1 MSEIKVAEMR
11 TNTTGSND
19 YIQSFETTNGG
30 KSGDLISERV
40 KLGKLKVGLLAT
52 GYFEFFRMYPG
63 LGDRV
68 KANMDHIGDSIA
80 PYCDLVYPGFVQT
93 LDQSNDAGIMFKKEN
108 IDVLIIAEGTYTTDY
123 LVHQALLHV
132 PESTPVLL
140 FASQERST
148 INFEEGYAGACRNSG
163 PMGVIQVS
171 CGLQKM
177 KRFLPYEVVVGCI
190 DDKDV
195 LNDILRWIK
204 VRTTIRDLRFW
215 NIGLIGHILRG
226 MYDFQYD
233 KTDISGKLGP
243 HVMDIDIKHLR
254 TCFDEIA
261 PNDARVLAM
270 VEDAKKNYEI
280 IDGLQDSD
288 LLQAARLGVAL
299 SEVIERYKLDGLA
312 MLGQHFIEPEFK
324 TTTYMGL
331 ANILKNDQAICV
343 TEGDI
348 LGLIICKIM
357 KDFSGGITPFF
368 GEWEE
373 IDTELN
379 AVCLL
384 GHGFVDPRSTRQD
397 RKVKLGMAC
406 EEWGWE
412 GKAPGLEA
420 TFTPGPVTL
429 CHIISHAGQWKMWVT
444 EGTIPETPP
453 LEVAES
459 TCIVQVDKPVRE
471 FYRHAIQHG
480 FAHHAIAC
488 PVHIGKE
495 IRMFAEQLG
504 IEVVDL

>member
-1 MSEIKVAEMR
+1 MSEIKTPEMR
-11 TNTTGSND
+11 TNTTGSD
-19 YIQSFETTNGG
+19 MYIQSFETTNGG
-30 KSGDLISERV
+30 KSGDLISERID
-40 KLGKLKVGLLAT
+40 LGGLKVGLLAT

-63 LGDRV
+63 LGDKV
-68 KANMDHIGDSIA
+68 KANMDHIGECIA
-80 PYCDLVYPGFVQT
+80 PHCDLVYPGFVQT
-93 LDQSNDAGIMFKKEN
+93 LDESNEAGMMFKKEA
-108 IDVLIIAEGTYTTDY
+108 IDVLIICEGTYTTDY

-148 INFEEGYAGACRNSG
+148 INYEEGYAGACRNSG
-163 PMGVIQVS
+163 PMGVVQVS

-190 DDKDV
+190 DDPDV
-195 LNDILRWIK
+195 LSDILDWIK
-204 VRTTIRDLRFW
+204 VRKTIRDLRFW

-254 TCFDEIA
+254 TCFDEIEA
-261 PNDARVLAM
+261 NDPRVLAL
-270 VEDAKKNYEI
+270 VEDAKANYEI
-280 IDGLQDSD
+280 IDGLEDSD
-288 LLQAARLGVAL
+288 LMQAAKLGVAL
-299 SEVIERYKLDGLA
+299 SELIERYKLDGLA

-331 ANILKNDQAICV
+331 ASILKNDQALCV

-348 LGLIICKIM
+348 LGLIICKVM

-384 GHGFVDPRSTRQD
+384 GHGFADPRTARKD
-397 RKVKLGMAC
+397 RKVRLGMAC

-420 TFTPGPVTL
+420 SFPPGPVTL
-429 CHIISHAGQWKMWVT
+429 CHIISHSGSWKMFVS
-444 EGTIPETPP
+444 EGIIPETRP

-471 FYRHAIQHG
+471 YYRHVIQHG

-488 PVHIGKE
+488 PAHIGKE
-495 IRMFAEQLG
+495 LRMFAEQLD
-504 IEVVDL
+504 IEVVEL

>member
-1 MSEIKVAEMR
+1 MAEMR
-11 TNTTGSND
+11 TATTKSNE
-19 YIQSFETTNGG
+19 YIQSFEIVGGG
-30 KSGDLISERV
+30 KSGDLISKRLE
-40 KLGKLKVGLLAT
+40 LGNLKVGLIAT

-63 LGDRV
+63 LGDKV
-68 KANMDHIGDSIA
+68 KANMDHIAEVLA
-80 PYCDLVYPGFVQT
+80 PHCDLVYPGFIQT
-93 LDQSNDAGIMFKKEN
+93 LDESNDAGVMMRKECV
-108 IDVLIIAEGTYTTDY
+108 DVIIIAEGTYTTDY
-123 LVHQALLHV
+123 LVHQALLHI

-148 INFEEGYAGACRNSG
+148 INWDEGYAGACRNSG

-190 DDKDV
+190 DDPEV
-195 LNDILRWIK
+195 EADIVRWIK
-204 VRTTIRDLRFW
+204 VRKTIRDLHFW

-233 KTDISGKLGP
+233 KTDIGGKLGP
-243 HVMDIDIKHLR
+243 HIMDIDIKHLR
-254 TCFDEIA
+254 KIFDTID
-261 PNDARVLAM
+261 PKDDRVVAM
-270 VEDAKKNYEI
+270 VNEAKAEFEI
-280 IDGLQDSD
+280 IDGLTDAD
-288 LLQAARLGVAL
+288 LLQAARLGVAM
-299 SEVIERYKLDGLA
+299 SELIETYKLDGLA
-312 MLGQHFIEPEFK
+312 LLGQHFIEPEFK
-324 TTTYMGL
+324 TTSYLGL

-379 AVCLL
+379 ALCLL
-384 GHGFVDPRSTRQD
+384 GHGFVDPRSTRKD

-420 TFTPGPVTL
+420 TFGPGAVTL
-429 CHIISHAGQWKMWVT
+429 CHIISHAGQWKMWIT
-444 EGTIPETPP
+444 EGNIPDTKP

-471 FYRHAIQHG
+471 FYRNAIKNG

-488 PVHIGKE
+488 PAHIGKE
-495 IRMFAEQLG
+495 LRMFAEQLG